1 MEISV
6 PTELV
11 LVLAIANCPLA
22 HLQTCILRE
31 ERNDT
36 ANRATVLRIAVNL
49 LNRYGR
55 SHDCGTKMA
64 RMMAN
69 QSEEALEEMIAC

>member
-1 MEISV
+1 MHVLYQKYRV
-6 PTELV
+6 P
-11 LVLAIANCPLA
+11 
-22 HLQTCILRE
+22 
-31 ERNDT
+31 ERPPRRV
-36 ANRATVLRIAVNL
+36 AENRATVLRIAVNL

-55 SHDCGTKMA
+55 SHGCGTKMS